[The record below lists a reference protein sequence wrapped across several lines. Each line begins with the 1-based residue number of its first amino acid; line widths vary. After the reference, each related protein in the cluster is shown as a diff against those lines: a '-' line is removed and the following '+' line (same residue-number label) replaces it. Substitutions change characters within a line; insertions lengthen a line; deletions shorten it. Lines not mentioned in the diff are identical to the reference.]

1 MRVKDAIKQL
11 FEDLSEDEMILGCI
25 MTMGGFNHLIDS
37 HEESPITEDEWERI
51 VSLVYS
57 KKSSLTE
64 PLTYLCLDIIDMVFD
79 NWDTIRP
86 QA

>member
-37 HEESPITEDEWERI
+37 REECPITEDEWERI
-51 VSLVYS
+51 VALVYS
-57 KKSSLTE
+57 KKSSLSE